1 MHHMFVTWEEIKK
14 LRCMSVHHVFVNKEA
29 IKGAV

>member
-14 LRCMSVHHVFVNKEA
+14 LRCMSVHHVFINKEA